1 MWALAS
7 AAVLAVVMGL
17 AAGPVV
23 RRLKEPEDVGD
34 DPKLPYAAL
43 ASASFAILTGCLSL
57 GSASIAFLLTPPAA
71 WLPWAALAGPGA
83 LAIAIDARTT
93 WMPRVVLYAVGAG
106 TAAGIVVW
114 SLATADPAVALRS
127 LCGAVAVGGFFALF
141 WRLTGGIG
149 FSDVRLMACVGAI
162 TAAASIDLA
171 IAATLA
177 GTILGACWGLLRRVL
192 GRSGHFAYGPAL
204 WAGPFLALLLAQLP
218 STQL

>member
-1 MWALAS
+1 MS
-7 AAVLAVVMGL
+7 ATSNYSAIQSHVINKV
-17 AAGPVV
+17 
-23 RRLKEPEDVGD
+23 
-34 DPKLPYAAL
+34 AAL
-43 ASASFAILTGCLSL
+43 IGF
-57 GSASIAFLLTPPAA
+57 
-71 WLPWAALAGPGA
+71 
-83 LAIAIDARTT
+83 
-93 WMPRVVLYAVGAG
+93 M
-106 TAAGIVVW
+106 
-114 SLATADPAVALRS
+114 
-127 LCGAVAVGGFFALF
+127 LCVAVGGFFALF

-192 GRSGHFAYGPAL
+192 GRSGQFAYGPAL